1 MMGESRS
8 AGCDGM
14 FGAVVPSRY
23 VGGYEAARKVDRELA
38 DLYVRYTVIG
48 DPSGDEVVAEL
59 AERYTPGEIHGIV
72 AKALDSPG
80 NAPKDLPA
88 CIRSFVAELADAPE
102 WFDERLAA
110 AATRGFLRNSD
121 MVLGALVGGAIIEGF
136 STMISKSF
144 RIRSRIVENGVRRL
158 KQNLAQLLDQ
168 YMPGGILPG
177 GDGWR
182 LSIRIRLIHAQARR
196 LIRQTEEW
204 DESEYGLP
212 LSAAHMLLGAAAF
225 SGRLMQHVGNLGGDF
240 SAEER
245 EGYVHVWRYA
255 GSLMGVPEEIM
266 FRDFASSA
274 HTFEIGAM
282 CEPGPDEDSMIMAN
296 SIVNSAPIVLGITE
310 TGARRSM
317 AAYMYQ
323 VSRELIGNDLADD
336 LRYPPSRLI
345 RELPFLRLRNFG
357 DQMLRRAAPRLAA
370 RRSRTKFSQMFAV
383 ADLGQFEH
391 SFSLPTS
398 VFDEESREW

>member
-1 MMGESRS
+1 
-8 AGCDGM
+8 
-14 FGAVVPSRY
+14 
-23 VGGYEAARKVDRELA
+23 
-38 DLYVRYTVIG
+38 
-48 DPSGDEVVAEL
+48 
-59 AERYTPGEIHGIV
+59 
-72 AKALDSPG
+72 
-80 NAPKDLPA
+80 
-88 CIRSFVAELADAPE
+88 
-102 WFDERLAA
+102 
-110 AATRGFLRNSD
+110 

-136 STMISKSF
+136 STLISKSF

-212 LSAAHMLLGAAAF
+212 LSTAHMLLGAAAF

-266 FRDFASSA
+266 FRDFASSTR
-274 HTFEIGAM
+274 TFEIGAL
-282 CEPGPDEDSMIMAN
+282 CEPPPDEDSMIMAN

-310 TGARRSM
+310 AGARRSM

-323 VSRELIGNDLADD
+323 VSRELIGNDLADR

-357 DQMLRRAAPRLAA
+357 DQMLRRA
-370 RRSRTKFSQMFAV
+370 
-383 ADLGQFEH
+383 GQ
-391 SFSLPTS
+391 
-398 VFDEESREW
+398 

>member
-1 MMGESRS
+1 MTGGPGTTGSGGTFV
-8 AGCDGM
+8 AP
-14 FGAVVPSRY
+14 VPSCY
-23 VGGYEAARKVDRELA
+23 VGGYEAARKVDRAFA

-59 AERYTPGEIHGIV
+59 AERYTPGEVHGIV
-72 AKALDSPG
+72 ARALDSPG
-80 NAPKDLPA
+80 NVPKDLPA

-136 STMISKSF
+136 STLISKSF

-212 LSAAHMLLGAAAF
+212 LSTAHMLLGAAAF
-225 SGRLMQHVGNLGGDF
+225 SGRLMQHVERLGGDM
-240 SAEER
+240 SAEEK

-255 GSLMGVPEEIM
+255 GMLMGVPEPIM
-266 FRDFASSA
+266 FQDYASSVNS
-274 HTFEIGAM
+274 FRIGAL
-282 CEPGPDEDSMIMAN
+282 CEPPPDQDSTIMAN

-310 TGARRSM
+310 AEARRSM

-323 VSRELIGNDLADD
+323 VSRELIGNDLADE
-336 LRYPPSRLI
+336 LRYPPARLI
-345 RELPFLRLRNFG
+345 KELPFLRLRNFG
-357 DQMLRRAAPRLAA
+357 DQMLRRAIPRLAA
-370 RRSRTKFSQMFAV
+370 RRSRVRFSQMFAV

>member
-1 MMGESRS
+1 
-8 AGCDGM
+8 
-14 FGAVVPSRY
+14 
-23 VGGYEAARKVDRELA
+23 
-38 DLYVRYTVIG
+38 
-48 DPSGDEVVAEL
+48 
-59 AERYTPGEIHGIV
+59 
-72 AKALDSPG
+72 
-80 NAPKDLPA
+80 
-88 CIRSFVAELADAPE
+88 
-102 WFDERLAA
+102 
-110 AATRGFLRNSD
+110 
-121 MVLGALVGGAIIEGF
+121 
-136 STMISKSF
+136 
-144 RIRSRIVENGVRRL
+144 
-158 KQNLAQLLDQ
+158 
-168 YMPGGILPG
+168 
-177 GDGWR
+177 
-182 LSIRIRLIHAQARR
+182 
-196 LIRQTEEW
+196 
-204 DESEYGLP
+204 
-212 LSAAHMLLGAAAF
+212 MLLGAAAF

-274 HTFEIGAM
+274 RIFEIGAL
-282 CEPGPDEDSMIMAN
+282 CEPPPDEDSMIMAN

-310 TGARRSM
+310 AGARRSM

-323 VSRELIGNDLADD
+323 VSRELIGNDLADR

-370 RRSRTKFSQMFAV
+370 RRSRARFSQMFAV